1 MNENTDSDTVSV
13 VNGLSQTEMEA
24 LREALNTFRFLQN
37 FLNDQVVRDLSK
49 NLLPLMKLFNAAVS
63 TDLIDLAEKALQ
75 DPELDK
81 TLLNPPEVGVFGLL
95 RTLGDAN
102 ARKGL
107 GIALGLLKAMGR
119 ATSQQ

>member
-1 MNENTDSDTVSV
+1 
-13 VNGLSQTEMEA
+13 
-24 LREALNTFRFLQN
+24 
-37 FLNDQVVRDLSK
+37 
-49 NLLPLMKLFNAAVS
+49 MKLFNAAVS

-107 GIALGLLKAMGR
+107 GIVLGLLKAMGR
-119 ATSQQ
+119 ATSQQE

>member
-1 MNENTDSDTVSV
+1 MHEDTGKDAVAV
-13 VNGLSQTEMEA
+13 VNGLSRTEMEA

-107 GIALGLLKAMGR
+107 GIVLGLLKAMGR